1 MLGFD
6 LSNVA
11 SLKVVLLL
19 RSVSKSNSSTWAR
32 WVRGVSQSS
41 TRLGTNGI
49 TNCMLL
55 KLSKSSLASSRGKLL
70 TISRR
75 CWVKPK
81 CFPAYGMPTSCNIV
95 DAGLMPRWKWPNSLR
110 MSQISMIRITRRT
123 LSSCSRSTRKIRAG
137 SSFSK
142 DPRVSKR
149 KGKYRIIIIII
160 GNLLNRTPPIISSAP
175 TWPNT
180 NKFEFTSSL
189 TLESSPFKNMFTWGL
204 SNAGKIRHRGKEWI
218 LKIIG
223 SFSMLLKG

>member
-19 RSVSKSNSSTWAR
+19 HSVSKSNSSTWGR

-55 KLSKSSLASSRGKLL
+55 KLSKSDLASSRAKWLI
-70 TISRR
+70 ISRR
-75 CWVKPK
+75 CWARPK
-81 CFPAYGMPTSCNIV
+81 CFPVYDTRTFCNIV
-95 DAGLMPRWKWPNSLR
+95 DAGSMPPLKRANRLR
-110 MSQISMIRITRRT
+110 TRPIRMIMKTKRT
-123 LSSCSRSTRKIRAG
+123 LSLCCRSTLRIRAG
-137 SSFSK
+137 SNFSK
-142 DPRVSKR
+142 DPQVSKR

-160 GNLLNRTPPIISSAP
+160 GNLLNRTPPIISSVP
-175 TWPNT
+175 TSPNI

-189 TLESSPFKNMFTWGL
+189 TLGSFPFKNMFSWEL
-204 SNAGKIRHRGKEWI
+204 SNVEKILQRKRGCR
-218 LKIIG
+218 LRIIG